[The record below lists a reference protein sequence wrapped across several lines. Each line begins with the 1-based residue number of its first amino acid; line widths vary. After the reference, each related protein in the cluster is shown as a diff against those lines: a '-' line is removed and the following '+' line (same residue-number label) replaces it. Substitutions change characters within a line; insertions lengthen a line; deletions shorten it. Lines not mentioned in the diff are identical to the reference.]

1 MSAAEATGTMDE
13 EVLRLKEQLSQCELQ
28 RELLQT
34 EKESWMTKERLVMR
48 EKEAA
53 EEKLRAFIK
62 ATSSLKSDFEKE
74 RKTLEE
80 AFADQEEE
88 CASDLN
94 FLSCSALLIEGS

>member
-13 EVLRLKEQLSQCELQ
+13 EVLRLKEQCELQ

-74 RKTLEE
+74 RNTLEE

-88 CASDLN
+88 RASDLN
-94 FLSCSALLIEGS
+94 FLSCSALLIERII